1 MKYQSLIM
9 NIKVVFRLQT
19 EEIFHMVSLGV
30 ADVFDFMG
38 YYSAPINY

>member
-19 EEIFHMVSLGV
+19 EEIFHMVSLEV